1 MIWTAWLWDVEWRA
15 IAATEGAVQIRFNY
29 F

>member
-1 MIWTAWLWDVEWRA
+1 MIWTAWLWDVEWRT
-15 IAATEGAVQIRFNY
+15 IAVMEGAVQIRFNY

>member
-1 MIWTAWLWDVEWRA
+1 MIWTAWLWDVEWRV
-15 IAATEGAVQIRFNY
+15 IAVTEGAVQIRFSY